1 MLNPQVLSVRQSVH
15 TKSSFEISSLADN
28 MITIMTDKRTQQG
41 LGITSVVLMTFAI
54 YVMCVAM
61 RRNFKEK
68 GLRPKAK
75 EILFPLFMIALT
87 SMLIRDIKDSM
98 VNPQSTASIVKTSPN
113 KVMDKSNS
121 QSEAEAKISPYLRLR
136 MNSYLINF

>member
-1 MLNPQVLSVRQSVH
+1 
-15 TKSSFEISSLADN
+15 
-28 MITIMTDKRTQQG
+28 
-41 LGITSVVLMTFAI
+41 
-54 YVMCVAM
+54 
-61 RRNFKEK
+61 
-68 GLRPKAK
+68 LRPKAK

-121 QSEAEAKISPYLRLR
+121 QSEVEAKISPYLRLR